1 MREPGASVSLAPAN
15 GVPRVDDTSLSLPQA
30 LQRRSDGDRPSE
42 FRRGVQRFSRNRGAL
57 AGVLILC
64 LFAIVALAA
73 PLATTYDPEQTQ
85 LDQKLLEPSAAHL
98 LGTDHLGR
106 DILARLAY
114 GARYSLLI
122 GFAAVSVGL
131 LLGVPLG
138 TLCGFYGGWLDLV
151 IQRVIDV
158 FLSLPGFLLAL
169 SLVAVLGVGINNVIL
184 AVGLGVVPAFVRLT
198 RASTLSIRSRGY
210 VDAARLAGARSP
222 VIIVRHI
229 LPNALAPVV
238 IQATLGIGATILTA
252 AGLGFLGLGVQQPTP
267 EWGAMLGEGRS
278 YIFSNPNLATFPGI
292 AIFLTVMCFNLA
304 GDGLRDALDPT
315 LTDNR

>member
-1 MREPGASVSLAPAN
+1 MTSGIGLSRTPAGLRLNELEAPLGKA
-15 GVPRVDDTSLSLPQA
+15 G
-30 LQRRSDGDRPSE
+30 RSDSERPSQ
-42 FRRGVQRFSRNRGAL
+42 FRRGVQRFCRNRGAV

-64 LFAIVALAA
+64 LFAAVALAA

-131 LLGVPLG
+131 IIGVPLG

-198 RASTLSIRSRGY
+198 RASTLSIRSRAY
-210 VDAARLAGARSP
+210 VDAARAAGATGP
-222 VIIVRHI
+222 VIILRHI
-229 LPNALAPVV
+229 LPNATAPVV

-304 GDGLRDALDPT
+304 GDGLRDALDPVIS
-315 LTDNR
+315 

>member
-1 MREPGASVSLAPAN
+1 MREPAASVSLAPAN
-15 GVPRVDDTSLSLPQA
+15 GVSRGDDSSLSLPHA
-30 LQRRSDGDRPSE
+30 IQRRGDNERPSP
-42 FRRGVQRFSRNRGAL
+42 FRRGVQRFCRNRGAL
-57 AGVLILC
+57 AGVLVLC
-64 LFAIVALAA
+64 LFAVVALAA
-73 PLATTYDPEQTQ
+73 PLATTYDPEQTR

-114 GARYSLLI
+114 GARFSLLI

-131 LLGVPLG
+131 LIGVPLG

-151 IQRVIDV
+151 LQRVIDV

-184 AVGLGVVPAFVRLT
+184 AVGLGVVPAFVRLM
-198 RASTLSIRSRGY
+198 RASTLSIRSRAY
-210 VDAARLAGARSP
+210 VDAARAAGAHGP
-222 VIIVRHI
+222 LIIVRHI
-229 LPNALAPVV
+229 LPNAFAPIV
-238 IQATLGIGATILTA
+238 IQATFGLGATLLTA

-292 AIFLTVMCFNLA
+292 AIFVTVLCFNLA
-304 GDGLRDALDPT
+304 GDGLRDALDPA
-315 LTDNR
+315 L

>member
-1 MREPGASVSLAPAN
+1 MREHAMWC
-15 GVPRVDDTSLSLPQA
+15 
-30 LQRRSDGDRPSE
+30 
-42 FRRGVQRFSRNRGAL
+42 RFARNRAAL
-57 AGVLILC
+57 GGLVVLC
-64 LFAIVALAA
+64 LFAVVALTA
-73 PLATTYDPEQTQ
+73 PMATTYDPEQTQ
-85 LDQKLLEPSAAHL
+85 LDQTLLQPSAAHW

-114 GARYSLLI
+114 GGRLSLLI
-122 GFAAVSVGL
+122 GFAAVGIGL
-131 LLGVPLG
+131 AIGVPLG

-169 SLVAVLGVGINNVIL
+169 SLVAVLGVGITNVIL

-198 RASTLSIRSRGY
+198 RASTLSIRSRSFI
-210 VDAARLAGARSP
+210 DAARASGARGP
-222 VIIVRHI
+222 VIILRHI

-238 IQATLGIGATILTA
+238 IQATLGLGATLLTA

-292 AIFLTVMCFNLA
+292 AIFLTVLGFNLA
-304 GDGLRDALDPT
+304 GDGLRDALDP
-315 LTDNR
+315 LL

>member
-1 MREPGASVSLAPAN
+1 MAGDISTGEGTSRIRLAELEFPATRA
-15 GVPRVDDTSLSLPQA
+15 G
-30 LQRRSDGDRPSE
+30 RSDSDRPSE
-42 FRRGVQRFSRNRGAL
+42 LRRGVQRFCRNRGAL
-57 AGVLILC
+57 AGVLVLC

-85 LDQKLLEPSAAHL
+85 LDQKLLDPSAAHL

-131 LLGVPLG
+131 LIGVPLG

-184 AVGLGVVPAFVRLT
+184 AVGLGVVPAFVRLI
-198 RASTLSIRSRGY
+198 RASTLSIRSRPY
-210 VDAARLAGARSP
+210 VDAARLAGARGP
-222 VIIVRHI
+222 TIIVRHI

-292 AIFLTVMCFNLA
+292 AIFLTVLCFNLA
-304 GDGLRDALDPT
+304 GDGLRDALDPA
-315 LTDNR
+315 L